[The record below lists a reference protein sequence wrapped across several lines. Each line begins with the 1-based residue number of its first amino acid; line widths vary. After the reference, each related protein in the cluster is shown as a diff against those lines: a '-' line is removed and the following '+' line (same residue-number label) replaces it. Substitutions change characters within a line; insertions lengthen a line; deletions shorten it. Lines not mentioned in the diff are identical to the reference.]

1 MGTRVRRG
9 RGDGHLAARHGAAL
23 GAGPGADRQDRGP
36 GGRCGSP
43 GRCGSDAADAG
54 YPRALA
60 AGAGTDQLADGE
72 DHTIGEIT
80 GAYAEQ
86 VSFVQSAGAQVILMA
101 SRALAVRARGPQ
113 DYLEV
118 YGELLK
124 QADQPV
130 ILHWLGEAFD
140 PALRG
145 YWGSTDFDTAA
156 GTVLELIERAADQV
170 DGIKLSVLDAGR
182 EVALRRRLPAGV
194 RLYTGDDFNY
204 AGLIRGGADGFHS
217 DALLG
222 AFAAITAPAA
232 AALAALDEGDMAGY
246 DAAMGPTV
254 PLSRADLRAADLP
267 LQGRRGLPGL
277 AERPAAALRD
287 AGRTAASSPGQA
299 PDPGVRAGRGRPGAD
314 PTGPGRRADEDPD
327 RPAGRT
333 GASLTVPGNEGAGP
347 KRRIG
352 LQRLSLNQATVKY
365 LSLAEAVALC
375 ARHEIPAIGLWRD
388 RVAEAGLA
396 EAAAAVR
403 AAGLQVSSLCR
414 GGFFTR
420 AAPEDPDGR
429 RAARADNLAAIAEA
443 AELGTDTL
451 VLVCGGL
458 VPGQRDL
465 GLARR
470 MIADAIGE
478 LVPEAQRL
486 GVRLGIE
493 ALHPMFCAD
502 RCVISSLGEAV
513 DLALRFPAD
522 AVGVVVDTYH
532 VWWDARLMDEI
543 ARAGSAGRRIV
554 SYQVCD
560 WVLPLPRDTLLGRGH
575 LGDGV
580 IDFGP
585 ISASVAAAGYD
596 GYVEVE
602 IFNTEV
608 WEAPPDQTAA
618 TVRERFAAVL
628 GGR

>member
-1 MGTRVRRG
+1 M
-9 RGDGHLAARHGAAL
+9 
-23 GAGPGADRQDRGP
+23 
-36 GGRCGSP
+36 
-43 GRCGSDAADAG
+43 
-54 YPRALA
+54 
-60 AGAGTDQLADGE
+60 
-72 DHTIGEIT
+72 TIG
-80 GAYAEQ
+80 
-86 VSFVQSAGAQVILMA
+86 
-101 SRALAVRARGPQ
+101 
-113 DYLEV
+113 LE
-118 YGELLK
+118 
-124 QADQPV
+124 
-130 ILHWLGEAFD
+130 
-140 PALRG
+140 
-145 YWGSTDFDTAA
+145 
-156 GTVLELIERAADQV
+156 
-170 DGIKLSVLDAGR
+170 
-182 EVALRRRLPAGV
+182 
-194 RLYTGDDFNY
+194 
-204 AGLIRGGADGFHS
+204 
-217 DALLG
+217 
-222 AFAAITAPAA
+222 
-232 AALAALDEGDMAGY
+232 
-246 DAAMGPTV
+246 
-254 PLSRADLRAADLP
+254 
-267 LQGRRGLPGL
+267 
-277 AERPAAALRD
+277 
-287 AGRTAASSPGQA
+287 
-299 PDPGVRAGRGRPGAD
+299 
-314 PTGPGRRADEDPD
+314 
-327 RPAGRT
+327 
-333 GASLTVPGNEGAGP
+333 
-347 KRRIG
+347 
-352 LQRLSLNQATVKY
+352 RLSLNQATVKH

-375 ARHEIPAIGLWRD
+375 ARHDIPAIGLWRD

-396 EAAAAVR
+396 KAAAAVR

-420 AAPEDPDGR
+420 TAAEDRDGR

-543 ARAGSAGRRIV
+543 ARAGSTGRIV

-596 GYVEVE
+596 GFVEVE
-602 IFNTEV
+602 IFNAEV